1 MAGNNK
7 MSPRKAMA
15 MGKAAKK
22 AGVKK
27 RGMGGGVAK
36 KAGVKK
42 MKRGGPLKMNRGG
55 VAKKAGVK
63 KPVMRRGESGKKT
76 T

>member
-1 MAGNNK
+1 MAGNDK

-27 RGMGGGVAK
+27 RRMGGGMAK

-42 MKRGGPLKMNRGG
+42 NGSAAVNKMNRRGPM
-55 VAKKAGVK
+55 
-63 KPVMRRGESGKKT
+63 KPVMRRNGSGKKKT
-76 T
+76 

>member
-27 RGMGGGVAK
+27 KSKAK
-36 KAGVKK
+36 
-42 MKRGGPLKMNRGG
+42 KMNRGG
-55 VAKKAGVK
+55 PAKKAGVK
-63 KPVMRRGESGKKT
+63 KPVMRRGGSGKKKT
-76 T
+76 

>member
-36 KAGVKK
+36 KAGV
-42 MKRGGPLKMNRGG
+42 RKMNRGG
-55 VAKKAGVK
+55 PM
-63 KPVMRRGESGKKT
+63 KPVMRSGGSGKKKT
-76 T
+76 

>member
-42 MKRGGPLKMNRGG
+42 
-55 VAKKAGVK
+55 
-63 KPVMRRGESGKKT
+63 PVMRRGGSGKKT

>member
-27 RGMGGGVAK
+27 KAK
-36 KAGVKK
+36 AK
-42 MKRGGPLKMNRGG
+42 KMNRGG
-55 VAKKAGVK
+55 VLKMNIGGPAKKAGVK
-63 KPVMRRGESGKKT
+63 KPVMRRGGSGKKKT
-76 T
+76 

>member
-1 MAGNNK
+1 MAGNDK

-27 RGMGGGVAK
+27 KAK
-36 KAGVKK
+36 AK
-42 MKRGGPLKMNRGG
+42 KMNRGG
-55 VAKKAGVK
+55 VLKMNLGGPAKKAGVK
-63 KPVMRRGESGKKT
+63 KPVVMRRGGSGKKKT
-76 T
+76 

>member
-1 MAGNNK
+1 MAGNDK

-36 KAGVKK
+36 KAGV
-42 MKRGGPLKMNRGG
+42 RKMNRGG
-55 VAKKAGVK
+55 PM
-63 KPVMRRGESGKKT
+63 KPVMRRGGSGKKKT
-76 T
+76 

>member
-15 MGKAAKK
+15 MDKAAKK
-22 AGVKK
+22 AGVKR

-42 MKRGGPLKMNRGG
+42 MNRGGPM
-55 VAKKAGVK
+55 
-63 KPVMRRGESGKKT
+63 KPVMRRGGSGKKKT
-76 T
+76 

>member
-22 AGVKK
+22 AGV
-27 RGMGGGVAK
+27 R
-36 KAGVKK
+36 
-42 MKRGGPLKMNRGG
+42 KMNRGG
-55 VAKKAGVK
+55 PM
-63 KPVMRRGESGKKT
+63 KPVMRRGGSGKKKT
-76 T
+76 

>member
-27 RGMGGGVAK
+27 MT
-36 KAGVKK
+36 
-42 MKRGGPLKMNRGG
+42 RGG

-63 KPVMRRGESGKKT
+63 KPVVMRRGGSGKKKT
-76 T
+76 

>member
-1 MAGNNK
+1 MAGNDK

-27 RGMGGGVAK
+27 KAKAKKMNMGG
-36 KAGVKK
+36 
-42 MKRGGPLKMNRGG
+42 P
-55 VAKKAGVK
+55 AKKAGVK
-63 KPVMRRGESGKKT
+63 KPVIMRRGGSGRKNT
-76 T
+76 

>member
-42 MKRGGPLKMNRGG
+42 MNRGG

-63 KPVMRRGESGKKT
+63 KPVMRRGGSGKKKT
-76 T
+76 

>member
-36 KAGVKK
+36 KTGVK
-42 MKRGGPLKMNRGG
+42 KMNRGG

-63 KPVMRRGESGKKT
+63 KPVMRRGGSGKKKT
-76 T
+76 

>member
-42 MKRGGPLKMNRGG
+42 MNRGGPM
-55 VAKKAGVK
+55 
-63 KPVMRRGESGKKT
+63 KPVMRRGGSGKKKT
-76 T
+76 

>member
-36 KAGVKK
+36 KAGV
-42 MKRGGPLKMNRGG
+42 RKMNRGG
-55 VAKKAGVK
+55 PMN
-63 KPVMRRGESGKKT
+63 PVMRRGGSGKKNT
-76 T
+76 

>member
-36 KAGVKK
+36 KAGV
-42 MKRGGPLKMNRGG
+42 RKMNRGG
-55 VAKKAGVK
+55 PM
-63 KPVMRRGESGKKT
+63 KPVMRRGGSGKKKT
-76 T
+76 

>member
-42 MKRGGPLKMNRGG
+42 GGEEPVGG
-55 VAKKAGVK
+55 RSCWAWVH
-63 KPVMRRGESGKKT
+63 PFFI
-76 T
+76 